1 MALLASCW
9 NAEMRSAGAWPAL
22 VIEIDSATLRL
33 IRFAVTAL
41 DNLPDF
47 GTAASWTGSG
57 RLILLEVWRN
67 SEGNGGIRFVLGP
80 GAPEIRQRYYDALT
94 GTGNS
99 LTARK
104 EITSRFTR
112 LASQSLA
119 LEIDELAD
127 GPNQVEMV
135 IERIIGTIMAY
146 GAERIPVLDH
156 ALARP
161 R

>member
-1 MALLASCW
+1 MDWQRAPDPARGLAQ
-9 NAEMRSAGAWPAL
+9 
-22 VIEIDSATLRL
+22 LRGQRRHSL
-33 IRFAVTAL
+33 RTRTR
-41 DNLPDF
+41 
-47 GTAASWTGSG
+47 G
-57 RLILLEVWRN
+57 
-67 SEGNGGIRFVLGP
+67 
-80 GAPEIRQRYYDALT
+80 PEIRQRYYDALT

-135 IERIIGTIMAY
+135 IERITGTIMAY
-146 GAERIPVLDH
+146 GAERIPVSDH
-156 ALARP
+156 ALARS